1 MKKYCVL
8 FNPFAA
14 NNCGEQLS
22 HRLDELLS
30 DCELQYQS
38 MDEIKDFKKFF
49 EGLGN
54 NISEC
59 IANAKGV
66 FDELTA
72 NARER
77 LNDRIKDAP
86 DKLIGL
92 ADEAANWTVKGNDG
106 KEGGQQGE
114 MQSEA
119 DER

>member
-1 MKKYCVL
+1 MKLCLGLGKL
-8 FNPFAA
+8 FKSFAGKLFKGNTKVRA
-14 NNCGEQLS
+14 LKMKSFKFKG
-22 HRLDELLS
+22 
-30 DCELQYQS
+30 
-38 MDEIKDFKKFF
+38 KDFKKFF

-86 DKLIGL
+86 DKLMGL